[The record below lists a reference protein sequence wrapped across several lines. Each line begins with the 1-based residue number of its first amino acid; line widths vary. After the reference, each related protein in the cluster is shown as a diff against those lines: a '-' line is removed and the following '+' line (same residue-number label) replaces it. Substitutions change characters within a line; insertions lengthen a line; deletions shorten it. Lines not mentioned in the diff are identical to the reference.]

1 MEYFIL
7 FLVFGLLILV
17 VFLSIQNHKIK
28 QDHKKSIEKLEL
40 LLDTLYHKQKDL
52 NEKLVITSD
61 YSFSHK
67 IKVKKLQEEILKL
80 QKVFLEIISN
90 KNNA

>member
-1 MEYFIL
+1 
-7 FLVFGLLILV
+7 
-17 VFLSIQNHKIK
+17 
-28 QDHKKSIEKLEL
+28 
-40 LLDTLYHKQKDL
+40 LYHKQKDL

-67 IKVKKLQEEILKL
+67 IKVKKLQEEIVKL